1 MREIHWVFSGE
12 GERDENDGRKEE
24 TERTTLEVTVHLK

>member
-1 MREIHWVFSGE
+1 MREIYWVFSGE

-24 TERTTLEVTVHLK
+24 IERIILEVIVYLK